1 MPKGQ
6 LCDAGLIQLN
16 NTVIVIDP
24 CYAANIWCSKCLN
37 IQEGKY
43 KCFFHIIDDEECE
56 RQVSLLFVIHDNYL
70 NRIGFNDGFQFDPKK
85 ICKVSY
91 HNVIG
96 VDSGQAGIF
105 NYDYYLAHQ
114 PDNSWEPDIN
124 GNKSWYRKVCDITC
138 SEELGGIIENNGVVS
153 RSGDGDGPYTC
164 ATFYDIK
171 TEEIIGIVIDYHL
184 E

>member
-1 MPKGQ
+1 MLATG
-6 LCDAGLIQLN
+6 
-16 NTVIVIDP
+16 
-24 CYAANIWCSKCLN
+24 
-37 IQEGKY
+37 
-43 KCFFHIIDDEECE
+43 
-56 RQVSLLFVIHDNYL
+56 
-70 NRIGFNDGFQFDPKK
+70 IGFNDGFQFDPKK

-138 SEELGGIIENNGVVS
+138 SEELGGIIENKGVVS